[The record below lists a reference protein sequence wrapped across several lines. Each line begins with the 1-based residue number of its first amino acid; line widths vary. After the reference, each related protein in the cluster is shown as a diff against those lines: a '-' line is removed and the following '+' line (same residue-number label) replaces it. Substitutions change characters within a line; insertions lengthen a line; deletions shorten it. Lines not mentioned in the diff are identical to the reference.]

1 MESFGARVTLDL
13 IGRPND
19 LIDILSGN
27 DLPHKVDYLILNFHG
42 DEGRFCLPE
51 LS

>member
-27 DLPHKVDYLILNFHG
+27 DLPHKVDYLILNFS
-42 DEGRFCLPE
+42 RR
-51 LS
+51 